1 MEQFDNITKPKHYQG
16 KYGMEALDVV
26 KNFIWDLAGER
37 AYYWG
42 NVIKYL
48 LRFQQK
54 NGVEDLKK
62 ARQNLDWLI
71 EKMEAKEEATIEL
84 LKQAKQTHLSEM
96 FVG

>member
-1 MEQFDNITKPKHYQG
+1 METEIYDNVTKPKHYQG
-16 KYGMEALDVV
+16 KYGMEALEVV

-62 ARQNLDWLI
+62 ARQNLGWLI
-71 EKMEAKEEATIEL
+71 EDLEKEE
-84 LKQAKQTHLSEM
+84 
-96 FVG
+96 